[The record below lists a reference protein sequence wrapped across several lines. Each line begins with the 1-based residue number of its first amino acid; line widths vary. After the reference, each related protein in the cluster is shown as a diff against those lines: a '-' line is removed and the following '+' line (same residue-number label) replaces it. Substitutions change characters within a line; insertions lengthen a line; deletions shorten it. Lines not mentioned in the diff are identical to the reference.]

1 MNTKQPAIYILTNKR
16 NGTLYV
22 GVTSNLAQRVFQHKN
37 GLING
42 FRKYYDC
49 NILVYYEYF
58 EKMTDAITREKQ
70 IKSRVREYKITLI
83 ELKNFEW
90 KDLSKYE

>member
-1 MNTKQPAIYILTNKR
+1 M
-16 NGTLYV
+16 
-22 GVTSNLAQRVFQHKN
+22 TSNLVLRIFQHKQ
-37 GLING
+37 GIIEG
-42 FRKYYDC
+42 FSKQYEC
-49 NILVYYEYF
+49 KTLVYYEYF
-58 EKMTDAITREKQ
+58 SLMTDAITREKQ